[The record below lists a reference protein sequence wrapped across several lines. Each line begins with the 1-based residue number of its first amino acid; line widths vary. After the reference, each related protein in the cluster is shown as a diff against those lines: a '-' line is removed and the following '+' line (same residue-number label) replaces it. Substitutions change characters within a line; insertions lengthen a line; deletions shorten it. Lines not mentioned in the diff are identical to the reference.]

1 VVALPSQCFPE
12 TSGDGSANPLS
23 RQQDTPLRCKE
34 GVEAKGAGRPQGHLP
49 RTCIVAL
56 CPQGCYGKRAR
67 LRKEIGLEYQIIK
80 GEKVPS
86 LGLGTWRLNGDECA
100 RAVERALALGYRHI
114 DTAQIYGNEGE
125 VGQGIQSSGVDREE
139 VFLVTKVWT
148 SNFSHE
154 RTIESTRESL
164 RKLGTDYVDL
174 LLMHWPNP
182 SVPLEETLGAMTELQ
197 GEGSVRHVG
206 VSNFPPSMV
215 EEAAQHATIF
225 CNQVEY
231 HPYKAQD
238 ELLEQ
243 AKEMDYLLTAY
254 SPIAKGAVLNDRT
267 LLEIGE
273 AHGKTPAQVALRWLI
288 QQVKVAAIPK
298 ATSEEHLKGNV
309 DVFDFELSDEE
320 MERISGLRR

>member
-1 VVALPSQCFPE
+1 ME
-12 TSGDGSANPLS
+12 
-23 RQQDTPLRCKE
+23 
-34 GVEAKGAGRPQGHLP
+34 H
-49 RTCIVAL
+49 
-56 CPQGCYGKRAR
+56 
-67 LRKEIGLEYQIIK
+67 QIIK

-86 LGLGTWRLNGDECA
+86 LGLGTWRLTGAECTKT
-100 RAVERALALGYRHI
+100 VERALAFGYRHI
-114 DTAQIYGNEGE
+114 DTAQIYRNEE
-125 VGQGIQSSGVDREE
+125 QVGRGIQSSEVNREE

-148 SNFSHE
+148 SDFSHQ

-197 GEGSVRHVG
+197 NEGSVRHVG

-215 EEAAQHATIF
+215 EEAARHATVF

-231 HPYKAQD
+231 HPYKKQD

-243 AKEMDYLLTAY
+243 AKDMDYLLTAY

-288 QQVKVAAIPK
+288 QQEKVAAIPK
-298 ATSEEHLKGNV
+298 ARGEDHLKGNL
-309 DVFDFELSDEE
+309 DVFNFELSNEE